1 MRSFLVVMRRDVAL
15 ALRQGGAGTMAVT
28 FFVMAVTLFPFG
40 VGPDIEIL
48 RRISSGVIW
57 VAALLACLLSLDRL
71 FQADFEDGS
80 LDLMALSP
88 LPLWGLVLAKC
99 AAHWITTA
107 LPLIVVAPVL
117 ALLLN
122 MPASGFGALVAAMV
136 IGTPALSLIGAIG
149 ASLTVAMRRGGV
161 LLSLLV
167 LPLYV
172 PVIIFGAG
180 AVDAVVGGY
189 SAAPYL
195 MILGALTLFTVVL
208 SPVAS
213 AGALKLALA

>member
-1 MRSFLVVMRRDVAL
+1 MNGFWSLVRRDVLL
-15 ALRQGGAGTMAVT
+15 AIRQGVAVV
-28 FFVMAVTLFPFG
+28 FFVMAVTLFPLG
-40 VGPDIEIL
+40 VGPEIEVL

-57 VAALLACLLSLDRL
+57 VAALLSCLLSLDRL

-80 LDLMALSP
+80 LDIMALSP
-88 LPLWGLVLAKC
+88 LALWGVVIAKC
-99 AAHWITTA
+99 LAHWITTA

-117 ALLLN
+117 AVLLN
-122 MPASGFGALVAAMV
+122 MPAAGFPALVGAMV
-136 IGTPALSLIGAIG
+136 LGTPALSLIGAIG

-172 PVIIFGAG
+172 PVIIFGSG

-195 MILGALTLFTVVL
+195 MILGALTLFAVVL

>member
-1 MRSFLVVMRRDVAL
+1 MRGFLAVVRRDVAL
-15 ALRQGGAGTMAVT
+15 AVRQGGAGTMAVV
-28 FFVMAVTLFPFG
+28 FFVIVVTLFPLG
-40 VGPDIEIL
+40 VGPEIELL

-99 AAHWITTA
+99 AAHWLTTA
-107 LPLIVVAPVL
+107 LPLIVVAPLL
-117 ALLLN
+117 AILLN
-122 MPASGFGALVAAMV
+122 MQAGGLGVLVAAMV
-136 IGTPALSLIGAIG
+136 LGTPALSLIGAIG
-149 ASLTVAMRRGGV
+149 ASLTIAQRRGGV

-180 AVDAVVGGY
+180 AVDAVLGGY
-189 SAAPYL
+189 GAAPYL
-195 MILGALTLFTVVL
+195 MILGAFTLFAVVL
-208 SPVAS
+208 SPIAS

>member
-1 MRSFLVVMRRDVAL
+1 MTGFFSLVRRDVLL
-15 ALRQGGAGTMAVT
+15 AMRQGGAGTMAVV
-28 FFVMAVTLFPFG
+28 FFVIAVTLFPLG
-40 VGPDIEIL
+40 VGPEIDVL

-57 VAALLACLLSLDRL
+57 VAALLSCLLSLDRL

-88 LPLWGLVLAKC
+88 LPLWALVLGKC
-99 AAHWITTA
+99 LAHWITTN
-107 LPLIVVAPVL
+107 LPLIIVAPVL
-117 ALLLN
+117 AILLN
-122 MPASGFGALVAAMV
+122 MPAAGFPALVGAMV
-136 IGTPALSLIGAIG
+136 LGTPALSLIGAIG
-149 ASLTVAMRRGGV
+149 ASLTVAQRRGGV

-195 MILGALTLFTVVL
+195 MILGAMTLFAVVL
-208 SPVAS
+208 SPIAS